1 MEVGVEKWWNG
12 AMAAEE
18 DTKLASEPGLG
29 MKSPSTEVEAPAMA
43 SIEDRTWQSPNI
55 LPFPFVRRGGG
66 PVDLIRSYSISTHRC
81 RGKQLAPLLVD
92 LPVCYGPNRSKAAI
106 KNGGEQ

>member
-29 MKSPSTEVEAPAMA
+29 TKSPSTEVEAPAMA

-55 LPFPFVRRGGG
+55 LPSPSLGFV
-66 PVDLIRSYSISTHRC
+66 VDRWM
-81 RGKQLAPLLVD
+81 
-92 LPVCYGPNRSKAAI
+92 
-106 KNGGEQ
+106 